1 MKLERKNGVFGRW
14 CGLLAISALV
24 FVAPFEALRAESPTR
39 IEDGAL
45 DWIELHGDAPGVALV
60 VVIELFDAAQANLGT
75 GTEGGKPKRVEI
87 AKMMQA
93 DGPRL
98 LADSLVAELRHKG
111 FSDVRLASADD
122 APDGAVVIQGRFTI
136 LDPGSKAKRYW
147 AGFGAGKGS
156 VEVEG
161 SVKTA
166 SGDLLAKFRQKRIT
180 VIGVAGGNYRK
191 KMTSDCKRIGDD
203 IADFLHRWT
212 KGMELD

>member
-1 MKLERKNGVFGRW
+1 MKSERKNGVFGRW
-14 CGLLAISALV
+14 CGLLAIPALV
-24 FVAPFEALRAESPTR
+24 VAAPLEALRAESPTR

-45 DWIELHGDAPGVALV
+45 DWIELHADVPDGAPV
-60 VVIELFDAAQANLGT
+60 VVELFAAGRADLGT
-75 GTEGGKPKRVEI
+75 GAEGGKPKRVEI

-98 LADSLVAELRHKG
+98 LADSLVAERRHKG

-180 VIGVAGGNYRK
+180 VMGVVGGNYRK
-191 KMTSDCKRIGDD
+191 KMTSDCKSIGED
-203 IADFLHRWT
+203 IADFLHRWSE
-212 KGMELD
+212 GMKLD